1 LLRAVVSGPQLPL
14 LLLLAF
20 IWLGDGFDGLIWSP
34 LALRVL
40 RLWLSLL
47 IVKFRLSLRALLLP
61 VISPFFDL
69 PLSFLQLFSPTSI
82 LFSTIIEVFQLLS
95 RHLMPLSLPFSR
107 HMLFASLFAATS
119 LPNYFSLRLFSRFQ
133 PF

>member
-1 LLRAVVSGPQLPL
+1 

-20 IWLGDGFDGLIWSP
+20 IWLGDGFDGLIWLP

-40 RLWLSLL
+40 RLWLSPL

-69 PLSFLQLFSPTSI
+69 PLLFLQLLSPTSI
-82 LFSTIIEVFQLLS
+82 LFSTIPEVFQLLS

-107 HMLFASLFAATS
+107 HMLLASLFAATS
-119 LPNYFSLRLFSRFQ
+119 SPNYFSLRLFSRFQ